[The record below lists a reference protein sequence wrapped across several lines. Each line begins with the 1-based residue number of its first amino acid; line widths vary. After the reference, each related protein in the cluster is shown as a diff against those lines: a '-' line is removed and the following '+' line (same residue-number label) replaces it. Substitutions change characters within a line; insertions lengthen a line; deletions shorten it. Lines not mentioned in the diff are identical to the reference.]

1 MDGPSPAAW
10 GVWFSSALS
19 TLLPSH
25 RHAGPELNLLTS
37 GTVTYRV
44 DRAVSELEARAGQL
58 IVLPA
63 GESHELVHCSGDVA
77 LWVIELD
84 GPVPLPWL
92 EDPFVFDVE
101 PEWRRAAMAATRR
114 IWLRPPVP
122 KARQLQGALWDLLV
136 AFRQSSM
143 PTQVEPLHPAV
154 VRAKQV
160 CERSVRQEMDV
171 EGLARQ
177 SGLSASRLAHLF
189 AEQVGIT
196 PLQYRNFARVQHF
209 VRSYDGD
216 ERNLLCSALDAGFG
230 SYAQFHRV
238 FRQVCGQSPAA
249 HFDWLS
255 HGDAVDA
262 QRTLAAISGVGGADP

>member
-1 MDGPSPAAW
+1 MADLPTSAEW

-25 RHAGPELNLLTS
+25 RHDGPELNLLTS

-44 DRAVSELEARAGQL
+44 EQVESKLEARAGQI

-63 GESHELVHCSGDVA
+63 GMSHELVHCSEDVT
-77 LWVIELD
+77 LWVIELEA
-84 GPVPLPWL
+84 PVPLPWL
-92 EDPFVFDVE
+92 GHAHVLDVE
-101 PEWRRAAMAATRR
+101 TSWRRAAMTATRR
-114 IWLRPPVP
+114 LWLRPPPP
-122 KARQLQGALWDLLV
+122 KARQLERALWDLLQDV
-136 AFRQSSM
+136 RPSSTA
-143 PTQVEPLHPAV
+143 PLVEPLHPAV

-160 CERSVRQEMDV
+160 CERCVQEEMV
-171 EGLARQ
+171 VGKLARE
-177 SGLSASRLAHLF
+177 SGLSESRLAHLF

-209 VRSYDGD
+209 VRSYHGD
-216 ERNLLCSALDAGFG
+216 ERNLLRSALDAGFG

-238 FRQVCGQSPAA
+238 FRQVCGQSPGA

-255 HGDAVDA
+255 GSGIVNP
-262 QRTLAAISGVGGADP
+262 QRTLGATSKRVA